1 MIIILF
7 YSCLF
12 LDEEIQAKFVWI
24 QKMIKVYEKGTL
36 KKEFCMLSGLRLD

>member
-12 LDEEIQAKFVWI
+12 LDEEILDLEIDKRFV
-24 QKMIKVYEKGTL
+24 
-36 KKEFCMLSGLRLD
+36 KKEF